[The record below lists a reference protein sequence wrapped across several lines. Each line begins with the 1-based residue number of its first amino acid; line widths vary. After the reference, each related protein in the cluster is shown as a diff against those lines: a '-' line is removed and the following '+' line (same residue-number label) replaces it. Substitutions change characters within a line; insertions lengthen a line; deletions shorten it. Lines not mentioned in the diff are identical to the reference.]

1 MTLRIRSAAPEDA
14 PRLAALVR
22 ALNTHEREPLE
33 HFDEAVARRD
43 GFGVSRRY
51 ETLVAE
57 LDGSVVGYALF
68 HPSYDTAW
76 AATGVYLI
84 DIFVEEGA
92 RRRGIGRG
100 LAAAVAAA
108 AKDRGASFLWWCSK
122 PWNAEAH
129 GFYRSLGAIEEPVI
143 AHALVFERF
152 EHLAAEAT
160 RG

>member
-1 MTLRIRSAAPEDA
+1 MTLRIRSAVPEDA

-33 HFDEAVARRD
+33 HFDEAAARRD
-43 GFGVSRRY
+43 GFGSSRRY

-57 LDGSVVGYALF
+57 IEGRVVGYALF
-68 HPSYDTAW
+68 HASYDTAW

-84 DIFVEEGA
+84 DIFVEADA

-108 AKDRGASFLWWCSK
+108 AKERGASFLWWCSK
-122 PWNAEAH
+122 PWNDEAH
-129 GFYRSLGAIEEPVI
+129 GFYRALGAIEEPVI
-143 AHALVFERF
+143 AHALVFENF
-152 EHLAAEAT
+152 ERLAAEAA